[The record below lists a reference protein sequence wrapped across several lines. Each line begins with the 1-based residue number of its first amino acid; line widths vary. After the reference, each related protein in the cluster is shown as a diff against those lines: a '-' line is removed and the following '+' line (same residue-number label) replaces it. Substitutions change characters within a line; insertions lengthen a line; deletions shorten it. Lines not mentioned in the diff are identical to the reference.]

1 MYPEF
6 EKIKIK
12 LSSLRANDHID
23 CLNKVEQDHDIKQLR
38 PLKVAVLRNYTV
50 EPLEPFLRL
59 RFILEGYNPQFS
71 YGGYGQH
78 VQEALDEK
86 SFLYAFKPD
95 IILFL
100 LRSADL
106 LPEFYNE
113 YNTKTPAQ
121 WQQAIDPITGQ
132 LAACVAVIRKKLD
145 ARIFVQNMG
154 FEGLPYWGVYDAQQ
168 PQSQVETIAEF
179 NRQLATCLRPIAN
192 TFIWDY
198 SHFIS
203 RKGYETLF
211 DPKMWYISRN
221 PFKYSAYPE
230 IIDDLFRYVA
240 SAMGKVKKC
249 IVLDLD
255 NTLWGGVIGEDG
267 FERIQLGED
276 YPGACYRDMQKD
288 LLKLYHRGILL
299 AINSKNNEDEAFE
312 VIDKHPGMVL
322 RRKHFAAHR
331 INWKDKAANL
341 EELAEE
347 LNIGID
353 SIIFI
358 DDNPRECELI
368 RQLHP
373 ECVVVE
379 LPEKRYQLASTIQA
393 LLGVENINITDE
405 DKKKGEIYQSQ
416 VERKKIQQTA
426 CSLEEY
432 LRSLAL
438 VVSIKE
444 ADSFTVPRI
453 AQLTQKTNQMNL
465 ATRRYSEA
473 EIESFM
479 KSPLSSVF
487 YVSVK
492 DRLGD
497 HGIVG
502 VMILKIEDDQCLI
515 DTFLLSCRV
524 LGLTIEQSMLAYIQE
539 KARES
544 GCRKLIGEY
553 IPTKK
558 NTPAAGL
565 YEAANFEKQSDS
577 SFVFDLKSKDILLS
591 PFITLGVSES

>member
-6 EKIKIK
+6 EKIKAK

-38 PLKVAVLRNYTV
+38 PLKVAVLRTYTV

-78 VQEALDEK
+78 VQEALDDK
-86 SFLYAFKPD
+86 SFLYIFKPD

-100 LRSADL
+100 LKSGDL
-106 LPEFYNE
+106 LPEFYGK
-113 YNTKTPAQ
+113 YNGKSASQ
-121 WQQAIDPITGQ
+121 WQQVMESTAEQ
-132 LAACVAVIRKKLD
+132 LGACALQIRKKLGS
-145 ARIFVQNMG
+145 RIIFQNMC
-154 FEGLPYWGVYDAQQ
+154 FEDLPYWGIYDAQQ
-168 PQSQVETIAEF
+168 TQNQAHLIHELNRTLIA
-179 NRQLATCLRPIAN
+179 RLAPIAN
-192 TFIWDY
+192 TFVWDY
-198 SHFIS
+198 NHFVS

-211 DPKMWYISRN
+211 DPKMWYISKN

-230 IIDDLFRYVA
+230 IINDLFRYVA
-240 SAMGKVKKC
+240 SAMGKGKKC

-267 FERIQLGED
+267 FERMQLGED
-276 YPGACYRDMQKD
+276 YPGACYRDMQKE

-393 LLGVENINITDE
+393 LSGVENINITDE

-416 VERKKIQQTA
+416 AERKKIQQTA

-444 ADSFTVPRI
+444 ADSFAVPRI

-465 ATRRYSEA
+465 TTRRYSEA
-473 EIESFM
+473 EIESLM

-502 VMILKIEDDQCLI
+502 VMVLKIEDDQCLI

-544 GCRKLIGEY
+544 GCRQLVGEY

-558 NTPAAGL
+558 NTPAAGF
-565 YEAANFEKQSDS
+565 YEAANFRKQSDS
-577 SFVFDLKSKDILLS
+577 FFAFDLNDENIPLL
-591 PFITLGVSES
+591 PLIKLEN